1 MKHLLL
7 LIILD
12 CASLLAAHASADW
25 HVVRS
30 HQQKHFL
37 NTIPPGN
44 YSGIA
49 NMGGDVYAMVSDKS
63 DSALYFN
70 VRLYIS
76 RQTGELLQAEYM
88 GSKGRVDVAG
98 LDNEAIAKVS
108 DSTIVVASEQCF
120 RLKEYL
126 IDENGREAMG
136 EADGNEKTA
145 EAGGRRNVAD
155 SKVQP
160 KLWEWSMP
168 EKEFWPTYGFES
180 LTYDSIGRKLW
191 IINESTMRRDGKAAT
206 PQDPHRNVL
215 RLMSFNRDDLTAAPV
230 AYLYR
235 MDMPTTMKAAQTYA
249 MGVSELCALPD
260 GQLLVLEREA
270 FVPKTKI
277 GAFCQCKLYVVNPSA
292 EKPYPLEKSVEAD
305 APYVSKRLLTSWRTT
320 ITLFSQNWANYEGM
334 CLGPQLENGDQVV
347 VLVSDSQDGYAGLLR
362 DWFKTIVISN

>member
-7 LIILD
+7 SLILS
-12 CASLLAAHASADW
+12 CFSFLTTQASADW

-30 HQQKHFL
+30 HPQKHFL
-37 NTIPPGN
+37 QTIPAGN
-44 YSGIA
+44 YSGIT

-88 GSKGRVDVAG
+88 GSKGRAEAAG

-108 DSTIVVASEQCF
+108 DSTIVVASEQRF

-126 IDENGREAMG
+126 IDKDNVPGKDRNGVV
-136 EADGNEKTA
+136 DGKA
-145 EAGGRRNVAD
+145 
-155 SKVQP
+155 QP
-160 KLWEWSMP
+160 KLWEWSMR
-168 EKEFWPTYGFES
+168 EEDFWPNYGFES
-180 LTYDSIGRKLW
+180 LAYDSIGRKLW
-191 IINESTMRRDGKAAT
+191 TINESTMRRDGKPAT
-206 PQDPHRNVL
+206 PQNPRQNVL

-235 MDMPTTMKAAQTYA
+235 MDMPTTMKTAETYA

-277 GAFCQCKLYVVNPSA
+277 GAFCQCKLYVVNPSV
-292 EKPYPLEKSVEAD
+292 ETPYPLEKSVEAG
-305 APYVSKRLLTSWRTT
+305 APYVGKRLLTSWRTT
-320 ITLFSQNWANYEGM
+320 LTLFSQNWANYEGM
-334 CLGPQLENGDQVV
+334 CLGPKLENGDQVV
-347 VLVSDSQDGYAGLLR
+347 ILVSDSQNGYAGLLR

>member
-7 LIILD
+7 LIILS
-12 CASLLAAHASADW
+12 CTSFLTAQASADW

-30 HQQKHFL
+30 HAQKHFL
-37 NTIPPGN
+37 QTIPAGN
-44 YSGIA
+44 YSGIT

-88 GSKGRVDVAG
+88 GSKGRTEAAG

-108 DSTIVVASEQCF
+108 DSTIVVASEQRF

-126 IDENGREAMG
+126 IDKDNVSGKDRNGVV
-136 EADGNEKTA
+136 DGKA
-145 EAGGRRNVAD
+145 L
-155 SKVQP
+155 P
-160 KLWEWSMP
+160 KLWEWSMR
-168 EKEFWPTYGFES
+168 EEDFWPNYGFES
-180 LTYDSIGRKLW
+180 LAYDSIGRKLW
-191 IINESTMRRDGKAAT
+191 TINESTMRRDGKPAT
-206 PQDPHRNVL
+206 PQDPRQNVL

-235 MDMPTTMKAAQTYA
+235 MDMPTTMKTAETYA

-277 GAFCQCKLYVVNPSA
+277 GAFCQCKLYVVNPSV
-292 EKPYPLEKSVEAD
+292 ETPYPLEKSVEAG
-305 APYVSKRLLTSWRTT
+305 APYVGKRLLTSWRTT

-334 CLGPQLENGDQVV
+334 CLGPKLENGDQVV
-347 VLVSDSQDGYAGLLR
+347 ILVSDSQNGYAGLLR

>member
-7 LIILD
+7 LIILS
-12 CASLLAAHASADW
+12 CTSFLTAQASADW

-30 HQQKHFL
+30 HAQKHFL
-37 NTIPPGN
+37 QTIPAGN
-44 YSGIA
+44 YSGIT

-88 GSKGRVDVAG
+88 GSKGRAEAAG

-108 DSTIVVASEQCF
+108 DSTIVVASEQRF

-126 IDENGREAMG
+126 INQDDVPSKDRNGV
-136 EADGNEKTA
+136 ADGKA
-145 EAGGRRNVAD
+145 L
-155 SKVQP
+155 P
-160 KLWEWSMP
+160 KLWEWSMR
-168 EKEFWPTYGFES
+168 EEDFWPNYGFES
-180 LTYDSIGRKLW
+180 LAYDSIGRKLW
-191 IINESTMRRDGKAAT
+191 TINESTMRRDGKPAT
-206 PQDPHRNVL
+206 PQDPRQNVL
-215 RLMSFNRDDLTAAPV
+215 RLMSFNRDDLTVAPV

-235 MDMPTTMKAAQTYA
+235 MDMPTTMKTAETYA

-277 GAFCQCKLYVVNPSA
+277 GAFCQCKLYVVNPSV
-292 EKPYPLEKSVEAD
+292 ETPYPLEKSVEAG

-320 ITLFSQNWANYEGM
+320 LTLFSQNWANYEGM
-334 CLGPQLENGDQVV
+334 CLGPKLENGDQVV
-347 VLVSDSQDGYAGLLR
+347 ILVSDSQNGYAGLLR

>member
-12 CASLLAAHASADW
+12 CASLLAARASADW

-30 HQQKHFL
+30 HPQKHFL

-76 RQTGELLQAEYM
+76 RQTGELLQAEYL
-88 GSKGRVDVAG
+88 GSKGRVEAAG
-98 LDNEAIAKVS
+98 LDNEAIVRVS
-108 DSTIVVASEQCF
+108 DSTIVVASEQRF

-126 IDENGREAMG
+126 IESESVG
-136 EADGNEKTA
+136 ADGGVLNTIA
-145 EAGGRRNVAD
+145 EA
-155 SKVQP
+155 KEQP

-168 EKEFWPTYGFES
+168 EEEFWPNYGFES
-180 LTYDSIGRKLW
+180 LAYDSISRKLW
-191 IINESTMRRDGKAAT
+191 TINESSLRCDGKASS
-206 PQDPHRNVL
+206 PQNPRRNVL
-215 RLMSFNRDDLTAAPV
+215 RLMSFSRDDVSAAPV
-230 AYLYR
+230 SYLYR
-235 MDMPTTMKAAQTYA
+235 MDMPTTLKSAQTYA

-270 FVPKTKI
+270 FVPKAKM
-277 GAFCQCKLYVVNPSA
+277 GAFCQCKLYIVNPSV
-292 EKPYPLEKSVEAD
+292 EKPYPLDRSVEAD
-305 APYVSKRLLTSWRTT
+305 APYVGKRLLTSWRTT
-320 ITLFSQNWANYEGM
+320 ISLFSQNWANYEGM
-334 CLGPQLENGDQVV
+334 CLGPKLDNGDQVV
-347 VLVSDSQDGYAGLLR
+347 VLVSDAKAGFAGVLR
-362 DWFKTIVISN
+362 DWFKTIVIAN

>member
-1 MKHLLL
+1 MRKFLLTV
-7 LIILD
+7 
-12 CASLLAAHASADW
+12 SLFPVALMAFCEVPDW

-30 HQQKHFL
+30 HPQKHFL

-88 GSKGRVDVAG
+88 GSKGRVDAAG

-108 DSTIVVASEQCF
+108 DSTI
-120 RLKEYL
+120 
-126 IDENGREAMG
+126 EAMG

-145 EAGGRRNVAD
+145 EAQGKRNVAD
-155 SKVQP
+155 GKAQP

-168 EKEFWPTYGFES
+168 EKEFWPNYGFES
-180 LTYDSIGRKLW
+180 LAYDSIGRKLW
-191 IINESTMRRDGKAAT
+191 TINESTMRRDGKAAT
-206 PQDPHRNVL
+206 PQDPHKNVL

-270 FVPKTKI
+270 FVPKTKL

-292 EKPYPLEKSVEAD
+292 EKPYPLEKCVEAD
-305 APYVSKRLLTSWRTT
+305 APYVSKRLLTSWRTS

-334 CLGPQLENGDQVV
+334 CLGPRLENGDQVV

>member
-7 LIILD
+7 SLILS
-12 CASLLAAHASADW
+12 CFSFLTTQASADW

-30 HQQKHFL
+30 HPQKHFL
-37 NTIPPGN
+37 QTIPAGN
-44 YSGIA
+44 YSGIT

-88 GSKGRVDVAG
+88 GSKGRAEAAG

-108 DSTIVVASEQCF
+108 DSTIVVASEQRF

-126 IDENGREAMG
+126 IDKDNVPGKDRNGVV
-136 EADGNEKTA
+136 DGKA
-145 EAGGRRNVAD
+145 L
-155 SKVQP
+155 P
-160 KLWEWSMP
+160 KLWEWSMR
-168 EKEFWPTYGFES
+168 EEDFWPNYGFES
-180 LTYDSIGRKLW
+180 LAYDSIGRKLW
-191 IINESTMRRDGKAAT
+191 TINESTMRRDGKPAT
-206 PQDPHRNVL
+206 PQNPRQNVL
-215 RLMSFNRDDLTAAPV
+215 RLMSFNRDGLTAAPV

-235 MDMPTTMKAAQTYA
+235 MDMPTTMKTAETYA

-277 GAFCQCKLYVVNPSA
+277 GAFCQCKLYVVNPSV
-292 EKPYPLEKSVEAD
+292 ETPYPLEKSVEAG

-334 CLGPQLENGDQVV
+334 CLGPKLENGDQVV
-347 VLVSDSQDGYAGLLR
+347 ILVSDSQNGYAGLLR

>member
-1 MKHLLL
+1 MKKFLLTVSFSFIAL
-7 LIILD
+7 MAFCEVD
-12 CASLLAAHASADW
+12 DW

-30 HQQKHFL
+30 HAQKHFL
-37 NTIPPGN
+37 QTIPAGN
-44 YSGIA
+44 YSGIT

-88 GSKGRVDVAG
+88 GSKGRAEAAG

-108 DSTIVVASEQCF
+108 DSTIVVASEQRF
-120 RLKEYL
+120 RLKECL
-126 IDENGREAMG
+126 INQDNVPGKDRNGV
-136 EADGNEKTA
+136 ADGKA
-145 EAGGRRNVAD
+145 L
-155 SKVQP
+155 P
-160 KLWEWSMP
+160 KLWEWSMR
-168 EKEFWPTYGFES
+168 EEDFWPNYGFES
-180 LTYDSIGRKLW
+180 LAYDSIGRKLW
-191 IINESTMRRDGKAAT
+191 TINESTMRRDGKPAT
-206 PQDPHRNVL
+206 PQDPRQNVL

-235 MDMPTTMKAAQTYA
+235 MDMPTTMKTAETYA

-277 GAFCQCKLYVVNPSA
+277 GAFCQCKLYVVNPSV
-292 EKPYPLEKSVEAD
+292 ETPYPLEKSVEAG
-305 APYVSKRLLTSWRTT
+305 APYVSKRLLTSWRTM

-334 CLGPQLENGDQVV
+334 CLGPKLENGDQVV
-347 VLVSDSQDGYAGLLR
+347 ILVSDSQNGYAGLLR

>member
-7 LIILD
+7 SLILS
-12 CASLLAAHASADW
+12 CFSFLTTLASADW

-30 HQQKHFL
+30 HPQKHFL
-37 NTIPPGN
+37 QTIPAGN
-44 YSGIA
+44 YSGIT

-88 GSKGRVDVAG
+88 GSKGRAEAAG

-108 DSTIVVASEQCF
+108 DSTIVVASEQRF

-126 IDENGREAMG
+126 IDKDNVPGKDRNGVV
-136 EADGNEKTA
+136 DGKA
-145 EAGGRRNVAD
+145 L
-155 SKVQP
+155 P
-160 KLWEWSMP
+160 KLWEWSMR
-168 EKEFWPTYGFES
+168 EEDFWPNYGFES
-180 LTYDSIGRKLW
+180 LAYDSIGRKLW
-191 IINESTMRRDGKAAT
+191 TINESTMRRDGKPAT
-206 PQDPHRNVL
+206 PQNPRQNVL

-235 MDMPTTMKAAQTYA
+235 MDMPTTMKTAETYA

-277 GAFCQCKLYVVNPSA
+277 GAFCQCKLYVVNPSV
-292 EKPYPLEKSVEAD
+292 ETPYPLEKSVEAG

-334 CLGPQLENGDQVV
+334 CLGPKLENGDQVV
-347 VLVSDSQDGYAGLLR
+347 ILVSDSQNGYAGLLR